1 MKQRIH
7 YLLILL
13 MASLLVVSCVK
24 EKDRSDE
31 PPLGPNDVQIHLPVS
46 GVSTELTSH
55 SKALL
60 PGTPEEDVVNS
71 LQIYLF
77 AGGNWVRT
85 IDVGEDKP
93 NQDINTVWNR
103 GTQTVVL
110 RGLDI
115 TKAYAIYAIANHKL
129 TGVTTV
135 DGLMAAF
142 TERSSA
148 QSPPLPTL
156 TQGLVM
162 SGSVAN
168 HTFSASNNNKV
179 TIPLTRQV
187 VKMQLMLKMDPA
199 FFAAYPDIV
208 WASNK
213 EVATEPAPLSVAIY
227 NLASRAF
234 IYPNADNRIPNG
246 ATPISYGPLSVKS
259 VDGYWPPVT
268 GYIYENYFVDKT
280 FPATYAIIN
289 LPYRIG
295 STIVNHNYYR
305 MQFSQDDGS
314 PFKLKRN
321 RAVQVTATVTGFGLK
336 NPPADNNLLS
346 AIEVK
351 PWADYTVNG
360 DVDNVQLNI
369 ATNPVIDFVNG
380 KNGEL
385 KFWTN
390 YPSKIY
396 VESTG
401 YLINSTKTETCQ
413 VDDYFSDLSGTR
425 SIDTETGIITFSPK
439 DKNLEGRRMQIE
451 VNVGGLKK
459 RINLSF
465 RYVLDIKNIAGSS
478 PTRLSYNGYVG
489 EYPATTNGP
498 GLAEGEA
505 STDQLEPP
513 YAKLEIATTNTA
525 GNNWAA
531 ARLLCDIKNNWRAPR
546 IREAAYM
553 YNQRAFF
560 PSRLNFTAMDNQ
572 ELYSATE
579 HRVDHSLFLWYG
591 FGLSGGWA
599 GAYVK
604 NSTYVF
610 RCVREI

>member
-24 EKDRSDE
+24 GKDRSDE

-85 IDVGEDKP
+85 IELSEDKP

-115 TKAYAIYAIANHKL
+115 TKAYTIYAIANHKL

-314 PFKLKRN
+314 PFKLERN

-439 DKNLEGRRMQIE
+439 YKNLAGSRMQIE

-459 RINLSF
+459 KINLSF

-478 PTRLSYNGYVG
+478 TTRLSYNGYVG
-489 EYPATTNGP
+489 QYPATTNGP

-513 YAKLEIATTNTA
+513 YAKLEIAPTNTA
-525 GNNWAA
+525 SNNWAA

-546 IREAAYM
+546 IREAMYM
-553 YNQRAFF
+553 FNHKGFF
-560 PSRLNFTAMDNQ
+560 PSRLNFSALHGD
-572 ELYSATE
+572 EAYSATE
-579 HRVDHSLFLWYG
+579 HSTNHDVFLWYG
-591 FGLSGGWA
+591 TTVSGGWA
-599 GAYVK
+599 SIKPKSSVLF
-604 NSTYVF
+604 F